1 MASCGVGLGT
11 ETETGTEEVEE
22 GVCPARTSFSERF
35 PTSSGGRAAV
45 ISRVALSFPGC
56 ADWPLGLGT

>member
-11 ETETGTEEVEE
+11 EMEMGTEEVEE
-22 GVCPARTSFSERF
+22 GVCPAQTSFSERF
-35 PTSSGGRAAV
+35 PTNSGGMAAM